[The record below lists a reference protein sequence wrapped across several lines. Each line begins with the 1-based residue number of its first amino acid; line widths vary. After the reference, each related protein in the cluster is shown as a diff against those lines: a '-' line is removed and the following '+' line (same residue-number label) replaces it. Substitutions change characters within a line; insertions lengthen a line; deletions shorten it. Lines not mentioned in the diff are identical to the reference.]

1 MPTDLPARRRATETA
16 ERRTLLALLAAICAL
31 MGLALIEPAFTDTA
45 AAAES
50 SDLFN
55 ETAAF

>member
-1 MPTDLPARRRATETA
+1 MPTALPARRRATETA
-16 ERRTLLALLAAICAL
+16 ERRTLLAHVAAIFAL
-31 MGLALIEPAFTDTA
+31 MGLALTEPAFTDTA

-50 SDLFN
+50 SDLFS

>member
-1 MPTDLPARRRATETA
+1 MPTNLPARRRATDAA
-16 ERRTLLALLAAICAL
+16 ERRTLLALVAAICAL
-31 MGLALIEPAFTDTA
+31 IGLALIEPTFTDTA

-50 SDLFN
+50 SELFS

>member
-1 MPTDLPARRRATETA
+1 MPTNLPIRRRATDIA
-16 ERRTLLALLAAICAL
+16 ERRTLLALVAAICAL
-31 MGLALIEPAFTDTA
+31 MGVALVEPAFTDTA